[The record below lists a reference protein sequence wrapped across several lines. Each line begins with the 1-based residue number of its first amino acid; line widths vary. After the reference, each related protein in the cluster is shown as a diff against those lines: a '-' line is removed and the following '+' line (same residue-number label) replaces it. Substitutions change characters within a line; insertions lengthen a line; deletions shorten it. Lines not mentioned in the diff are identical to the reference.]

1 MAELWFFQQLTL
13 EEKQH
18 LQTMTRRQTYGTGA
32 MFSQA
37 REPAT
42 AGFFITAGRIRL
54 YKSSTDRLDAWII
67 SYMDRRDG
75 DVDLLTNQHQV
86 SSEQAP
92 RPQL

>member
-1 MAELWFFQQLTL
+1 
-13 EEKQH
+13 
-18 LQTMTRRQTYGTGA
+18 MTRRQTYGTGA
-32 MFSQA
+32 MLFQEGES
-37 REPAT
+37 AT
-42 AGFFITAGRIRL
+42 AVFFITAGQIRL
-54 YKSSTDRLDAWII
+54 YKSSADRLDAWII